1 MKSKRL
7 IAVLIGAIVV
17 LAAGVWFYH
26 STKASTMVS
35 EKDLFPVPRVDFP
48 QIIGA
53 AGLLEA
59 KSSVQITPPQI
70 ATERRFTLVRMA
82 DEGTQINEGDFLL
95 EFDSADFSRRLRD
108 AQSTYQNQ
116 EERLQQ
122 SRSNFDNQVRD
133 NRLNL
138 AQALNDLQK
147 LDTKL
152 ASQVELLSANDV
164 AIARIQ
170 RAMAQTKVD
179 NLQKKIKLMDESSQ
193 LQMQIDRSNL
203 GHFKRQME
211 DLLDTMDS
219 LVVRAPVAGVV
230 IYKRDFNSEPPQ
242 LGQSFSPMNAVLELP
257 DLSTMRVKVL
267 VDEVDAG
274 KVKVGQKANVTIPTL
289 QGMQFSGTV
298 IELSAIL
305 KQATFD
311 RPQKIAEARVE
322 LDKGQEITLL
332 RPGMSANVQIK
343 VGVIPNAVVI
353 SLSSI
358 QERNG
363 GSYVQVYRPDLKN
376 FEWRQIELQT
386 NDESSAV
393 VRAGLEAGEKIRTK
407 PKI

>member
-1 MKSKRL
+1 MKYKKPM
-7 IAVLIGAIVV
+7 AVLVCVILVV
-17 LAAGVWFYH
+17 SAGIWFYRG
-26 STKASTMVS
+26 TTASSSVS
-35 EKDLFPVPRVDFP
+35 EKDLFPVVRADFP
-48 QIIGA
+48 QIISSS
-53 AGLLEA
+53 GLLEA

-70 ATERRFTLVRMA
+70 AGERRFTLIRMI
-82 DEGTQINEGDFLL
+82 DEGTQVSEGDVLL
-95 EFDSADFSRRLRD
+95 EFDSADFSKRLRD
-108 AQSTYQNQ
+108 AQTTFQNQ

-138 AQALNDLQK
+138 DQAQADLLK
-147 LDTKL
+147 LSTKL
-152 ASQVELLSANDV
+152 NSQAELLSANDV
-164 AIARIQ
+164 AVARIQ
-170 RAMAQTKVD
+170 KDMAQTKVD
-179 NLQKKIKLMDESSQ
+179 SLTKKIKLMNESSQ

-219 LVVRAPVAGVV
+219 LIVRAPVAGVV
-230 IYKRDFNSEPPQ
+230 IYHRDFNNEPPQ
-242 LGQSFSPMNAVLELP
+242 LGQSSGPTNTILELP

-267 VDEVDAG
+267 VDEIDAG
-274 KVKVGQKANVTIPTL
+274 KVKVGQRAQITVPAL
-289 QGMQFSGTV
+289 QGLQFDGKV

-311 RPQKIAEARVE
+311 RPQKIAEARIE
-322 LDKGQEITLL
+322 LDRGQDLSLL

-363 GSYVQVYRPDLKN
+363 GSYVQVWRPDTKTL
-376 FEWRQIELQT
+376 EWRQIELQT

-393 VRAGLEAGEKIRTK
+393 VRAGLEANEKIRSK